1 MVLILCF
8 TPFWLMK
15 GVIGMLS
22 FRQRGKPVS
31 LDVIHNGLFFRR
43 DRPSHFHRSCFSD
56 FPFSVPSK
64 LSKCSL
70 LIQALF
76 SCSHL

>member
-22 FRQRGKPVS
+22 FRQRGKS
-31 LDVIHNGLFFRR
+31 LDVIHNGLF
-43 DRPSHFHRSCFSD
+43 SD
-56 FPFSVPSK
+56 VTDPHISIDHASPIS
-64 LSKCSL
+64 LSQFL
-70 LIQALF
+70 LN
-76 SCSHL
+76 